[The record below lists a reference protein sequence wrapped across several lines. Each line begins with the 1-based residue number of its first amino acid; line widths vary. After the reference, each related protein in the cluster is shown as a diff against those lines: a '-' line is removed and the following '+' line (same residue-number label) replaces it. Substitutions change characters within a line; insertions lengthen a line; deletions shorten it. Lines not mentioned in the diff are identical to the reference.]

1 MDRGGGM
8 SSEECGE
15 PLPVRQ
21 GRAGGSIADS
31 DQVPLTGGLGQSCA
45 DSGAP
50 GYDDDLRSVRELIL
64 VL

>member
-8 SSEECGE
+8 RPEEGGE

-21 GRAGGSIADS
+21 RWAGGSVADS
-31 DQVPLTGGLGQSCA
+31 DQVPLTGGLGQSGA
-45 DSGAP
+45 DSGATR
-50 GYDDDLRSVRELIL
+50 YDDDLRSVRELIL